1 MVVVLSYL
9 QWILKTTQIKLIHLR
24 GGYTKDEY
32 KILSLKT
39 FSSGYEKGNKTEYD
53 LGFHQGGLT
62 VITQLMQTVI
72 NNYGCDKQT
81 WIDTVYSDIEN
92 IYKYYAK

>member
-1 MVVVLSYL
+1 M
-9 QWILKTTQIKLIHLR
+9 
-24 GGYTKDEY
+24 
-32 KILSLKT
+32 LSLKT
-39 FSSGYEKGNKTEYD
+39 FSSGYKKCNKTEYD

-92 IYKYYAK
+92 IYKHYVK

>member
-1 MVVVLSYL
+1 MR
-9 QWILKTTQIKLIHLR
+9 KTIQIKLIHILD
-24 GGYTKDEY
+24 GYTKDEY
-32 KILSLKT
+32 KISSIKT
-39 FSSGYEKGNKTEYD
+39 FNTGYEKDNKTEYD
-53 LGFHQGGLT
+53 LGFHKGGLI

-72 NNYGCDKQT
+72 NSYGCDKQT

>member
-9 QWILKTTQIKLIHLR
+9 QWILKTIQIKLIHVL

-32 KILSLKT
+32 RILSLKR
-39 FSSGYEKGNKTEYD
+39 FSSGYEKDTKIGYT

-62 VITQLMQTVI
+62 VITRLMQTVI
-72 NNYGCDKQT
+72 NSYGCDKQT

>member
-9 QWILKTTQIKLIHLR
+9 QWILKTTQIKLIHIL
-24 GGYTKDEY
+24 GSYTKEEY
-32 KILSLKT
+32 RILYLKR
-39 FSSGYEKGNKTEYD
+39 FSSSYEKDNKIGYS

-62 VITQLMQTVI
+62 VITRLMQTVI
-72 NNYGCDKQT
+72 NSYGCDKQT